1 MNNELIS
8 YRTPQWIATQKTYFN
23 KDLRHKIVGDA
34 ERLYYEVADRTT
46 IRRNKHLMEEA
57 FSCILANL
65 LHADAIDAPIV
76 YSRSSNSF
84 VIERNRYG
92 YEFYRYKIIIRLIDV
107 MYEMGLVQGVK
118 GRKLS
123 TGRCLTSK
131 LWATDELTDLIYPAS
146 DAIFIKPNDEV
157 LYQKDA
163 EKQLIDYAETDLTR
177 AMRNQIHEFNEM
189 LGSLDLNF
197 TFDYASLSERPAARV
212 NKFYKFLS
220 LLFSNQ
226 VRVTLPE
233 SIIKDNIVNKDE
245 NRGLL
250 TKYYTVIDHDAILS
264 RKFSELSLNC
274 AINPVANA
282 LRRVFN
288 VDWCHGGRFYKAPH
302 ITLPSACRK
311 TMNINGEPAA
321 ELDYSGLHIRML
333 YNHLGIDYRD
343 ECYVYLKSDTAN
355 KDDRERI
362 KLASLIII
370 NSSDRKEANKAIHDR
385 CRKKGIHYPAGQFD
399 CYSALVERF
408 EDYHA
413 PIKQFLL
420 SGKGLELQYQDSV
433 IMASILERMTRE
445 GIPSLPVHD
454 SVICPF
460 RHKEFLR
467 QVMVE
472 EYEKVMGFEPII
484 DLKK

>member
-1 MNNELIS
+1 
-8 YRTPQWIATQKTYFN
+8 
-23 KDLRHKIVGDA
+23 
-34 ERLYYEVADRTT
+34 
-46 IRRNKHLMEEA
+46 
-57 FSCILANL
+57 
-65 LHADAIDAPIV
+65 
-76 YSRSSNSF
+76 
-84 VIERNRYG
+84 
-92 YEFYRYKIIIRLIDV
+92 
-107 MYEMGLVQGVK
+107 
-118 GRKLS
+118 
-123 TGRCLTSK
+123 
-131 LWATDELTDLIYPAS
+131 
-146 DAIFIKPNDEV
+146 V

-177 AMRNQIHEFNEM
+177 AMRRQIHEFNEM
-189 LGSLDLNF
+189 LGSIDLNF
-197 TFDYASLSERPAARV
+197 TFDYTCLSERPAARV

-226 VRVTLPE
+226 VEIVIPE
-233 SIIKDNIVNKDE
+233 SIIKDNRVSKDG

-264 RKFSELSLNC
+264 RKFDGLSLNC

-311 TMNINGEPAA
+311 TMTINGEPAT

-355 KDDRERI
+355 KDNRERM
-362 KLASLIII
+362 KLGSLIII

-420 SGKGLELQYQDSV
+420 SGKGLELQFQDSV
-433 IMASILERMTRE
+433 IMAATS
-445 GIPSLPVHD
+445 G
-454 SVICPF
+454 
-460 RHKEFLR
+460 
-467 QVMVE
+467 Q
-472 EYEKVMGFEPII
+472 G
-484 DLKK
+484 